1 MKILAITGNRADY
14 DLMSYLYRHFNND
27 PNIDFGI
34 IVTGAH
40 LTIGYEDSL
49 QAIKRDGNKVVAEI
63 EDILNSDTK
72 NSRAKSTG
80 ILITGLAEVVKQF
93 NPDVIIAPGDR
104 EEVIAMAI
112 VSSYMQIPFLHFFGG
127 DFAESGH
134 VDNVI
139 RHAASKMAT
148 VHFVSLEEHKKRLIC
163 LGEEEKTIFV
173 IGSIALDKFR
183 EEAKVPKK
191 ILLRNLGI
199 DDFQQYALLIY
210 HPPAEIQRENEEISK
225 IMETLNRM
233 KIKTVVSYP
242 NTDFNNSSIIRTY
255 EKYRRNNN
263 FFFYRNLDRNTF
275 VNLYRYASFQI
286 GNSSSGVCEAASIP
300 IPVIN
305 IGTRQRNRGNNENV
319 VYISNVFN
327 GLEEAIDN
335 VMSNEYKESIKDIKN
350 VFGDGNSSKKAYE
363 LIKGIDYS
371 EYLLKFYDPLKEKNA

>member
-191 ILLRNLGI
+191 ILLRKL
-199 DDFQQYALLIY
+199 
-210 HPPAEIQRENEEISK
+210 R
-225 IMETLNRM
+225 
-233 KIKTVVSYP
+233 
-242 NTDFNNSSIIRTY
+242 
-255 EKYRRNNN
+255 
-263 FFFYRNLDRNTF
+263 DR
-275 VNLYRYASFQI
+275 
-286 GNSSSGVCEAASIP
+286 
-300 IPVIN
+300 
-305 IGTRQRNRGNNENV
+305 
-319 VYISNVFN
+319 
-327 GLEEAIDN
+327 
-335 VMSNEYKESIKDIKN
+335 
-350 VFGDGNSSKKAYE
+350 
-363 LIKGIDYS
+363 
-371 EYLLKFYDPLKEKNA
+371 